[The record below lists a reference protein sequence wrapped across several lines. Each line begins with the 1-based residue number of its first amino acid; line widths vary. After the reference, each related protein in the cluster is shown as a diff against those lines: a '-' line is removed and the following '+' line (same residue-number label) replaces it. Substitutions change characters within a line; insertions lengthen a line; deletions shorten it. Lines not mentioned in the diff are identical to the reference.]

1 MLSASFKVVIATL
14 VFGGAFPP
22 GALAQAESEKAERE
36 QVEPDQPRVS
46 REQWLADIEAA
57 RRRIEERRREGR
69 SFAPP
74 VPSDEEV
81 ARETFQRVLEDDSL
95 RAGDIVATSRGL
107 LMFKGQSSNE
117 RSLNDFAPVA
127 PGTKRP

>member
-1 MLSASFKVVIATL
+1 MLLASLRVLIATL
-14 VFGGAFPP
+14 AIGGL
-22 GALAQAESEKAERE
+22 LAPAVMA
-36 QVEPDQPRVS
+36 QVEPETDLPDEPRLS

-69 SFAPP
+69 SFAEPA
-74 VPSDEEV
+74 PSSVDA
-81 ARETFQRVLEDDSL
+81 AREAFQRILEDDSL

-107 LMFKGQSSNE
+107 MMFKGQSSNE

-127 PGTKRP
+127 LGAAKPKQ

>member
-1 MLSASFKVVIATL
+1 MLLASFRVLIAAL
-14 VFGGAFPP
+14 VFGGVFPP
-22 GALAQAESEKAERE
+22 GVMAQAGPESE
-36 QVEPDQPRVS
+36 QPSEPRMS

-69 SFAPP
+69 SFAQPT
-74 VPSDEEV
+74 PSDADV
-81 ARETFQRVLEDDSL
+81 AREAFQKILEDDSL

-127 PGTKRP
+127 WGAAKP

>member
-1 MLSASFKVVIATL
+1 M
-14 VFGGAFPP
+14 
-22 GALAQAESEKAERE
+22 AQAELMA
-36 QVEPDQPRVS
+36 QVEPESDQPSEPRVS

-57 RRRIEERRREGR
+57 RRRVEERRREGR

-74 VPSDEEV
+74 VHSDAE
-81 ARETFQRVLEDDSL
+81 AAHETFQRILEDDSL

-127 PGTKRP
+127 WGAAKPKP